1 MTGFPPT
8 SAAVQGLRH
17 ARRQADSVIYTALAG
32 VRLTRDQPRTVA
44 AWMLLWF
51 LYISASAF
59 IVVYTRP
66 LAGGRGDYSTIAA
79 KLGPW
84 AIISIA
90 AFLVIWTL
98 TTLASFRAILQPA
111 NRGFAYLRVGYD
123 EVRLALLSA
132 GAGVLIVGLE
142 AVLAYLLF
150 TLVLPFLEVL
160 PGWATFFTFAGA
172 TATVCLNVWIGV
184 RLSLIAVETFAEGRF
199 HLTAYWPLTHGR
211 FWYLLGVYLV
221 CFLIACALFSLLPVS
236 AFVTGALLS
245 AIGAP
250 HGPDLARRVAI
261 LALAGAN
268 TVLVSAVSVMSL
280 TIFCAAQAHA
290 YRVITGVQRR
300 RMQGF

>member
-44 AWMLLWF
+44 AWTLLWF

-59 IVVYTRP
+59 I
-66 LAGGRGDYSTIAA
+66 
-79 KLGPW
+79 
-84 AIISIA
+84 
-90 AFLVIWTL
+90 VIWTL